1 MNKCASCKSF
11 YEPILKPNG
20 KYYKSCNRCLLKSKK
35 KIDNIDN
42 TIDNIDNIDNT
53 IEKIDNIQKN
63 RENREIDNTLE
74 KIDNIQKN
82 RENREID
89 NTNNNIID
97 EYLNI
102 IKIKDSII
110 EKLTTD
116 NKNLNIIVNDYKIT
130 LSQQQQTQQTQQTQQ
145 ITTKADIKNDD
156 RLNDFIKQ
164 LMGK

>member
-42 TIDNIDNIDNT
+42 TIDNIDDT
-53 IEKIDNIQKN
+53 TDNI
-63 RENREIDNTLE
+63 E
-74 KIDNIQKN
+74 
-82 RENREID
+82 
-89 NTNNNIID
+89 TNNNMID

-110 EKLTTD
+110 EKLTID
-116 NKNLNIIVNDYKIT
+116 NKNLNNIVNDYKIT
-130 LSQQQQTQQTQQTQQ
+130 LSQQQPQQPQKPN
-145 ITTKADIKNDD
+145 INDD
-156 RLNDFIKQ
+156 RLNEMIKI
-164 LMGK
+164 MMRI

>member
-11 YEPILKPNG
+11 YEPTQKPNG
-20 KYYKSCNRCLLKSKK
+20 KYYKSCNRCLLKSKR

-42 TIDNIDNIDNT
+42 TTDNT
-53 IEKIDNIQKN
+53 DN
-63 RENREIDNTLE
+63 RDNTT
-74 KIDNIQKN
+74 
-82 RENREID
+82 D
-89 NTNNNIID
+89 NTDNRDNTDNTID

-130 LSQQQQTQQTQQTQQ
+130 LSQQQPQQPQKPN
-145 ITTKADIKNDD
+145 INDD
-156 RLNDFIKQ
+156 RLNEMIKI
-164 LMGK
+164 MMKI